1 MPRFVLLALAAA
13 LLVLATA
20 SIAAAN
26 VGGFEGADGDQ
37 ASGCGA
43 SIDWACLSTPAG
55 LYDGVSDSISPND
68 DVFVSSSKEDSP
80 DQWKLANGSAS
91 SAKSDIEAAWSAGA
105 STSDAHVLELAF
117 KVAGSG
123 SSAFIGFELNQN
135 RQPYSNAN
143 GASVVCRRA
152 GDLLISYGIGGGAA
166 NLTPS
171 VLRWVVDAG
180 GPVACPGSKGH
191 FADAGLAAA
200 DGELGLNSSPV
211 VNTLPVDRFPA
222 GSSFGVGTF
231 GEAAVNLDALAPADG
246 CTYFN
251 RLQVTSRT
259 SASTSST
266 LDDVLPAT
274 RLVAAACHQAPAG
287 DGGGTTAP
295 ALSADPAASC
305 GASGGIVAFT
315 GTGDAAHSD
324 LEIREVSGDA
334 AHPSYT
340 TRVTS
345 VPVAADGTWSASLS
359 PVADGTHRYVADYAT
374 VSGTLSPERSTVVS
388 CGGSGSGANAVQGAS
403 GSTDNAGG
411 ATIQGSGSVTQAV
424 AGTSAH
430 CVYKTF
436 RVSIVRTTA
445 RLVRFTVD
453 GHVVGTVRPGR
464 RHRFSIVIDPLKFAH
479 GSHTVRARVLFKGHR
494 KAQTVTLRRFVSC
507 SSRCAKRR
515 GFTIRVPKVRGTTV
529 TRAVVT
535 VSGKHR
541 LVVRGRALTKPVH
554 LTHLPKSRWTVDI
567 TMYTAS
573 GKVVHSHRIYRV
585 C

>member
-1 MPRFVLLALAAA
+1 MPRISLMPRFVLLALAAA
-13 LLVLATA
+13 LLVLVTA
-20 SIAAAN
+20 SVAAAN

-37 ASGCGA
+37 ASACGA

-55 LYDGVSDSISPND
+55 LYDGVSDNVAPND
-68 DVFVSSSKEDSP
+68 DVFVSSSKEDAP
-80 DQWKLANGSAS
+80 DQWMLTTGSAS
-91 SAKSDIEAAWSAGA
+91 SAKSDIQAAWSAGA

-123 SSAFIGFELNQN
+123 SNTFVGFELNQN
-135 RQPYSNAN
+135 RQSYSNAK
-143 GASVVCRRA
+143 GASVVCRRT
-152 GDLLISYGIGGGAA
+152 GDLLISYGIGGGTPP

-171 VLRWVVDAG
+171 VSRWVVDAG
-180 GPVACPGSKGH
+180 GPAACPGSNGH
-191 FADAGLAAA
+191 FVDAGL
-200 DGELGLNSSPV
+200 GSVELGLNNSTI

-222 GSSFGVGTF
+222 GSTFGVGTF
-231 GEAAVNLDALAPADG
+231 GEAAVDLDALAPDNG

-274 RLVAAACHQAPAG
+274 RLVAAACHQVPA
-287 DGGGTTAP
+287 DGGGTTTAP
-295 ALSADPAASC
+295 AISADPAASC
-305 GASGGIVAFT
+305 SASGGVVAFA

-334 AHPSYT
+334 THPSYT
-340 TRVTS
+340 TRVTN
-345 VPVAADGTWSASLS
+345 VQVAADGTWSASLS

-374 VSGTLSPERSTVVS
+374 VSGTVSPERTTVVS
-388 CGGSGSGANAVQGAS
+388 CGGSGGGADSGANAVEGAS
-403 GSTDNAGG
+403 GSTAGAGG
-411 ATIQGSGSVTQAV
+411 ATIQGSGSVTQVV
-424 AGTSAH
+424 AGATAH

-436 RVSIVRTTA
+436 RVSIVRATG

-453 GHVVGTVRPGR
+453 GHVVATVRPGR
-464 RHRFSIVIDPLKFAH
+464 HHRFSIVIDPLKFAR
-479 GSHTVRARVLFKGHR
+479 GAHTVRARVLFTGHR

-529 TRAVVT
+529 IRAVVT

-541 LVVRGRALTKPVH
+541 LVIRGRQLTKPVH
-554 LTHLPKSRWTVDI
+554 LTHLPKSR
-567 TMYTAS
+567 
-573 GKVVHSHRIYRV
+573 
-585 C
+585 

>member
-1 MPRFVLLALAAA
+1 MPRFVLVALAAA

-20 SIAAAN
+20 SVAAAN

-55 LYDGVSDSISPND
+55 LYDGVSDNVAPND

-80 DQWKLANGSAS
+80 DQWRLTTGSAS

-123 SSAFIGFELNQN
+123 SNTFVGFELNQN
-135 RQPYSNAN
+135 RQSYSNAN

-152 GDLLISYGIGGGAA
+152 GDLLISYGIGGGTA

-171 VLRWVVDAG
+171 VSRWAVDAG
-180 GPVACPGSKGH
+180 GPAACPGSKGH
-191 FADAGLAAA
+191 FADAGL
-200 DGELGLNSSPV
+200 GSVELGLNSSPV
-211 VNTLPVDRFPA
+211 VNTLAVDRFPA
-222 GSSFGVGTF
+222 GSTFGVGTF
-231 GEAAVNLDALAPADG
+231 GEAAVNLDALAPAEG

-259 SASTSST
+259 SASTSSA

-287 DGGGTTAP
+287 GGGSTTAP

-305 GASGGIVAFT
+305 GASGGVVAFT

-340 TRVTS
+340 TRVTG

-374 VSGTLSPERSTVVS
+374 VSGTVSPERTTVVS
-388 CGGSGSGANAVQGAS
+388 CGGTDSGANAVQGAS
-403 GSTDNAGG
+403 GSGNAGD
-411 ATIQGSGSVTQAV
+411 ATIQGSGSVTHV
-424 AGTSAH
+424 AAAAAH

-464 RHRFSIVIDPLKFAH
+464 HHRFSIVIDPLKFAH
-479 GSHTVRARVLFKGHR
+479 GTHTVRARVLFKGHR
-494 KAQTVTLRRFVSC
+494 KAQTVRLRRFVSC
-507 SSRCAKRR
+507 SASCAKRR

-541 LVVRGRALTKPVH
+541 LVVRGRALIKPVH

-573 GKVVHSHRIYRV
+573 GRVVHNHRVYRV